1 MCSAS
6 SHRAYLCCLLGALCI
21 SQAKGFEAQ
30 GPSQRRAV
38 FRPDRCFL
46 SMLPSLWGVRHLC
59 VIRHLPVWEKGSGR
73 GEKSWGKESSILGC
87 CVARSGVALWLA
99 SFLNPLDSSGGTS
112 RPVAASM
119 MCIRA
124 VGMQSVLRF
133 LQAKQ
138 LDVFFPFQILNVCFC
153 PRSSKNHT
161 RSCSHMPSKFPT
173 TCECPTG
180 SWSAITSLMLTRRAG
195 PGMDGAPHAAS
206 SVAQSA
212 FHETQRDSIRRV
224 TLSRPGV
231 CWL

>member
-1 MCSAS
+1 MCSAC

-46 SMLPSLWGVRHLC
+46 SMLPSLWGVRYLC
-59 VIRHLPVWEKGSGR
+59 VVRHLPVWEKGSGR
-73 GEKSWGKESSILGC
+73 GEKSWGKESSILEC

-99 SFLNPLDSSGGTS
+99 SFLNPLDSPGGTS

-138 LDVFFPFQILNVCFC
+138 LDVFFFLLNIKCGLLPQNFQKI
-153 PRSSKNHT
+153 T
-161 RSCSHMPSKFPT
+161 RGAVPTYHPSFQRPANGR
-173 TCECPTG
+173 P
-180 SWSAITSLMLTRRAG
+180 AAG
-195 PGMDGAPHAAS
+195 LP
-206 SVAQSA
+206 
-212 FHETQRDSIRRV
+212 
-224 TLSRPGV
+224 SRH
-231 CWL
+231 